1 MYLEGEDS
9 MAVNDRMI
17 AALDAIAGQPLQR
30 QLDFLLTL
38 WTTGQVLKAPWDPE
52 PAVWNQGMAQA
63 YLQRLAIEQTAR
75 LATETSGLTK
85 RLIALTWS
93 LVALGAVGLITGWWF
108 WAHPHS

>member
-1 MYLEGEDS
+1 
-9 MAVNDRMI
+9 MAVNDQMI
-17 AALDAIAGQPLQR
+17 AALAAIANQPLQQ

-52 PAVWNQGMAQA
+52 PAVWNQGMGQA

-75 LATETSGLTK
+75 LATETSRLTK
-85 RLIALTWS
+85 QLIALTWV
-93 LVALGAVGLITGWWF
+93 LVVLGVAGLITGWWF